1 MEHNPAGG
9 PPPGYETRDANPA
22 SLVKFAIGLALT
34 LVIAWGGMWWL
45 LSYFGQVQQPGP
57 PAVPF
62 RALRERQLPPLP
74 RIQVEPVQELREVQQ
89 EQSGAINNYG
99 WVDRSHGVVH
109 IPIDEA
115 MKLILERGGVPA
127 RPSVS
132 ASGAAESQPPAKAK
146 SGSGNGA
153 Q

>member
-34 LVIAWGGMWWL
+34 LVVSWAGMWWL
-45 LSYFGQVQQPGP
+45 LGYLGQAQEQGP
-57 PAVPF
+57 AAVPF
-62 RALRERQLPPLP
+62 RALHERQLPPLP
-74 RIQVEPVQELREVQQ
+74 RIQVDPVRELNEVRV
-89 EQSGAINNYG
+89 EQSDAANSYG

-115 MKLILERGGVPA
+115 MKLILERGALPA
-127 RPSVS
+127 RPS
-132 ASGAAESQPPAKAK
+132 AADSGAAQSKRPAKTK
-146 SGSGNGA
+146 SGSGEGG